1 MKVSFV
7 SILTTAALFIST
19 VQCTGYSLWSAER
32 RSGRVTFIPYTQQ
45 QRESVMGN
53 IDRMMKMWVNSDSK
67 QIHYDGKAN
76 PYPDLDIFR
85 ETYTGMTDEQFS
97 LGLAKIFNKMRD
109 RHTLFYKSG
118 PYGCFSVS
126 TGLFFKFVDD
136 SLVSSTSPKVRV
148 VGMNDTPEVLDL
160 IGDVISTVAL
170 GDELLTVNGLSFDD
184 WYEQNKFGL
193 GFGANDSGGHS
204 GAFKYLAGI
213 SGSSNILPEDDDIT
227 FQLRRLGGNQELY
240 TVTIP
245 YVAFY
250 NDECWD
256 LSSDLYKELTGITL
270 PRIPAP
276 TSYRYKRSVSV
287 NGASVSG
294 NSISHRQD
302 TNIHKRSYWD
312 SVYFE
317 TTDIDGLT
325 WTIWRNG
332 ERNMG
337 VIKIESFILVL
348 KNTKKYTTFLFLAL
362 TIRNLLVD
370 QLKDTDS
377 IVFDIRGND
386 GGSISGADGIIQ
398 LFKPDV
404 TASQFRYL
412 KNEVTRDI
420 FYKGLSSKNPWS
432 KAWDAT
438 SDTSRYSGLVSL
450 YDSSILNTLGQVY
463 FNPVG
468 VYTDGACY
476 SACEVFAAHIQDH
489 SIGTVFGEDE
499 ATSGGGASIFFSDEH
514 YLTNRP
520 LEHRMDPFT
529 KKLTGKNP
537 SHKFYTRV
545 SVGVRQLVR
554 SGNYAGQ
561 LIEDNGV
568 KSEVI
573 VRSTIDD
580 ILPGDTGT
588 SAYDC
593 MADYLGDVAKRQA
606 DSKVYFISEPYD
618 IVTSDESIDIPFV
631 VSGVDEIIV
640 VHQGKKLGKWE
651 GKSSTIRQDHVI
663 TVKTPTGLHNHLIT
677 FIGTKR
683 GKQMFKT
690 HRQIIRMPTSD
701 DQVSMMT
708 ANSYTVSGPSASVG
722 VYSFGSTLEQE
733 GWDFNNGK
741 WILGDGMSDYYGYM
755 YSIIQVWL
763 TAPVGSTISVSI
775 DAIVDTYED
784 GGVFSLN
791 MMDDSDEIV
800 PMVSSPSK
808 DGLIQSKSTTGRN
821 QVIKGTYSFTV
832 TTENFALGLKF
843 VSYNAES
850 PFSIKFNSIV
860 ITKDQGIFNWLN
872 RHIRRY
878 FKP

>member
-1 MKVSFV
+1 
-7 SILTTAALFIST
+7 
-19 VQCTGYSLWSAER
+19 
-32 RSGRVTFIPYTQQ
+32 
-45 QRESVMGN
+45 
-53 IDRMMKMWVNSDSK
+53 MWVNSDSK

-85 ETYTGMTDEQFS
+85 ETYAGMTHEQFS
-97 LGLAKIFNKMRD
+97 LGLARIFNKMRD

-126 TGLFFKFVDD
+126 TGLFFKSVDD
-136 SLVSSTSPKVRV
+136 SLVSSTPPKVRV
-148 VGMNDTPEVLDL
+148 VGITSILETLNL
-160 IGDVISTVAL
+160 IRKALLPISV
-170 GDELLTVNGLSFDD
+170 GDELLTVNGLSFDE
-184 WYEQNKFGL
+184 WYEKNKLIL

-204 GAFKYLAGI
+204 GAFKYLAEI

-256 LSSDLYKELTGITL
+256 LSSNLYKELTGITL
-270 PRIPAP
+270 PEMPAP
-276 TSYRYKRSVSV
+276 RSYRYKRSVSV

-294 NSISHRQD
+294 NSISHRQE
-302 TNIHKRSYWD
+302 TNIYKRFYWD

-348 KNTKKYTTFLFLAL
+348 KDTKKITTFLFLAL

-377 IVFDIRGND
+377 IVFDIRGNS
-386 GGSISGADGIIQ
+386 GGSISGADAIIQ
-398 LFKPDV
+398 LFKSDV

-412 KNEVTRDI
+412 KNDATKSL
-420 FYKGLSSKNPWS
+420 FYKELNSKNPWS

-450 YDSSILNTLGQVY
+450 YDSSILNTFGQVY

-468 VYTDGACY
+468 VYTNGACY

-499 ATSGGGASIFFSDEH
+499 ATSGGGASVFFSDEH
-514 YLTNRP
+514 YFTNRP
-520 LEHRMDPFT
+520 LEYSMDPFT

-537 SHKFYTRV
+537 SHQFYTRV
-545 SVGVRQLVR
+545 SVGARQLVR

-580 ILPGDTGT
+580 ILPGDMGT
-588 SAYDC
+588 SAYNRIS
-593 MADYLGDVAKRQA
+593 DYLGDVAKRQA

-618 IVTSDESIDIPFV
+618 IVTFDESIDISIV

-663 TVKTPTGLHNHLIT
+663 TVKTPTGLHSHLIT
-677 FIGTKR
+677 FIGK
-683 GKQMFKT
+683 KQGTQVFKT
-690 HRQIIRMPTSD
+690 HRQIIRISNSND
-701 DQVSMMT
+701 RVSMMT

>member
-53 IDRMMKMWVNSDSK
+53 IDRMMK

-85 ETYTGMTDEQFS
+85 ETYAGMTDEQFS
-97 LGLAKIFNKMRD
+97 LGLARIFNKMRD

-126 TGLFFKFVDD
+126 TGLFFKSVDD
-136 SLVSSTSPKVRV
+136 SLVSSTPPKVRV
-148 VGMNDTPEVLDL
+148 VGITSILETLDL
-160 IGDVISTVAL
+160 IRKAL
-170 GDELLTVNGLSFDD
+170 FRPFLLVMSCLQSMGLSFDE
-184 WYEQNKFGL
+184 WYEKNKFVLDLEPTIAVVIVGPL
-193 GFGANDSGGHS
+193 
-204 GAFKYLAGI
+204 
-213 SGSSNILPEDDDIT
+213 NILQKFREAPIYFLKT
-227 FQLRRLGGNQELY
+227 
-240 TVTIP
+240 T
-245 YVAFY
+245 
-250 NDECWD
+250 
-256 LSSDLYKELTGITL
+256 TL
-270 PRIPAP
+270 PSTP

-337 VIKIESFILVL
+337 VIKIESFIL
-348 KNTKKYTTFLFLAL
+348 
-362 TIRNLLVD
+362 
-370 QLKDTDS
+370 QM
-377 IVFDIRGND
+377 
-386 GGSISGADGIIQ
+386 GIIQ
-398 LFKPDV
+398 LFKSDV

-499 ATSGGGASIFFSDEH
+499 ATSGGGASVFFSDEH

-520 LEHRMDPFT
+520 LEHSMDPFT

-573 VRSTIDD
+573 VRSTVAD
-580 ILPGDTGT
+580 ISPSYRSV
-588 SAYDC
+588 SAYDR
-593 MADYLGDVAKRQA
+593 MADYLGDVAKRQN
-606 DSKVYFISEPYD
+606 
-618 IVTSDESIDIPFV
+618 
-631 VSGVDEIIV
+631 GWQV
-640 VHQGKKLGKWE
+640 VHQGKKLGKWKR
-651 GKSSTIRQDHVI
+651 KSPDLHQTNVI
-663 TVKTPTGLHNHLIT
+663 TVKTPTGLHSHLIT
-677 FIGTKR
+677 FIGKKR
-683 GKQMFKT
+683 GKQIFKT

-775 DAIVDTYED
+775 DATVDTYED

-850 PFSIKFNSIV
+850 PFNIKFNSIV
-860 ITKDQGIFNWLN
+860 ITKDQGIF
-872 RHIRRY
+872 
-878 FKP
+878 

>member
-1 MKVSFV
+1 
-7 SILTTAALFIST
+7 
-19 VQCTGYSLWSAER
+19 
-32 RSGRVTFIPYTQQ
+32 
-45 QRESVMGN
+45 
-53 IDRMMKMWVNSDSK
+53 MWVNSDSK

-85 ETYTGMTDEQFS
+85 ETYAGMTHEQFS
-97 LGLAKIFNKMRD
+97 LGLARIFNKMRD

-126 TGLFFKFVDD
+126 TGLFFKSVDD
-136 SLVSSTSPKVRV
+136 SLVSSTPPKVRV
-148 VGMNDTPEVLDL
+148 VGITSILETLNL
-160 IGDVISTVAL
+160 IRKALLPISV
-170 GDELLTVNGLSFDD
+170 GDELLTVNGLSFDE
-184 WYEQNKFGL
+184 WYEKNKLIL

-204 GAFKYLAGI
+204 GAFKYLAEI

-227 FQLRRLGGNQELY
+227 FHN
-240 TVTIP
+240 
-245 YVAFY
+245 
-250 NDECWD
+250 
-256 LSSDLYKELTGITL
+256 LYKELTGITL
-270 PRIPAP
+270 PEMPAP

-294 NSISHRQD
+294 NSISHRQE
-302 TNIHKRSYWD
+302 TNIYKRFYWD

-348 KNTKKYTTFLFLAL
+348 KDTKKITTFLFLAL

-377 IVFDIRGND
+377 IVFDIR
-386 GGSISGADGIIQ
+386 
-398 LFKPDV
+398 
-404 TASQFRYL
+404 
-412 KNEVTRDI
+412 
-420 FYKGLSSKNPWS
+420 
-432 KAWDAT
+432 
-438 SDTSRYSGLVSL
+438 DTSRYSGLVSL
-450 YDSSILNTLGQVY
+450 YDSSILNTFGQVY

-468 VYTDGACY
+468 VYTNGACY

-499 ATSGGGASIFFSDEH
+499 ATSGGGASVFFSDEH
-514 YLTNRP
+514 YFTNRP
-520 LEHRMDPFT
+520 LEYSMDPFT

-537 SHKFYTRV
+537 SHQFYTRV
-545 SVGVRQLVR
+545 SVGARQLVR

-580 ILPGDTGT
+580 ILPGDMG
-588 SAYDC
+588 
-593 MADYLGDVAKRQA
+593 QA

-618 IVTSDESIDIPFV
+618 IVTFDESIDISIV

-663 TVKTPTGLHNHLIT
+663 TVKTPTGLHSHLIT
-677 FIGTKR
+677 FIGK
-683 GKQMFKT
+683 KQGTQVFKT
-690 HRQIIRMPTSD
+690 HRQIIRISNSND
-701 DQVSMMT
+701 RVSMMT